1 MTTTTF
7 PVQIDTALAAASEAH
22 AKLSARLAGTMNT
35 IHRLVG
41 DNPGHVY
48 RGRRQVQL
56 PYALTDAEALEV
68 ARRDGA
74 VKAYDQS
81 SLERSLAA
89 HAELVV
95 MVEVQAAKVREGNEA
110 FRAAGGWSRF
120 FIVQGG
126 HIHSSMSCSTCNN
139 GESMTQF
146 GWLPAL
152 SGLTEAEAVAE
163 HGAILCTVC
172 FPSAPVEWTNG
183 REVEAAAKKAAQCAG
198 SGTYDW
204 ERAARERGEKPSYG
218 RRYQHCPHCE
228 QLVSITSTGKLR
240 AHKPAGSK

>member
-7 PVQIDTALAAASEAH
+7 PVQIDTELADASEAH
-22 AKLSARLAGTMNT
+22 AKLAARLAGVLQS
-35 IHRLVG
+35 IHRIVG
-41 DNPGHVY
+41 DEPGHVY
-48 RGRRQVQL
+48 RGRRRVQL
-56 PYALTDAEALEV
+56 PYALTDAQALEV

-74 VKAYDQS
+74 VKSYDQY
-81 SLERSLAA
+81 SLDRQLAA
-89 HAELVV
+89 HDELVV
-95 MVEVQAAKVREGNEA
+95 AVQVQAARIAKCNAA
-110 FRAAGGWSRF
+110 FRDAGGWSRF
-120 FIVQGG
+120 FLVQGG

-139 GESMTQF
+139 GESLTQF

-183 REVEAAAKKAAQCAG
+183 RELEAEAKKAAQCAG

-204 ERAARERGEKPSYG
+204 EQAARDRGEKPRYG
-218 RRYQHCPHCE
+218 RRYQTCPHCE
-228 QLVSITSTGKLR
+228 QTISITSTGKLR

>member
-7 PVQIDTALAAASEAH
+7 PVQIDTDLAAASDQQAV
-22 AKLSARLAGTMNT
+22 AGGRRTLALAEV
-35 IHRLVG
+35 HRLVG
-41 DNPGHVY
+41 DDPGHVY
-48 RGRRQVQL
+48 RGRRRVQL
-56 PYALTDAEALEV
+56 PFALSDDEALAKLRTEGPV
-68 ARRDGA
+68 N
-74 VKAYDQS
+74 AYDQYRVAGL
-81 SLERSLAA
+81 LERLAGFDA
-89 HAELVV
+89 QLADARARIE
-95 MVEVQAAKVREGNEA
+95 AGNEA

-120 FIVQGG
+120 FLVQGG

-139 GESMTQF
+139 GEAMTSF

-183 REVEAAAKKAAQCAG
+183 RELEAEAKKAAQCAG

-204 ERAARERGEKPSYG
+204 EKAARDAGEKPRYG
-218 RRYQHCPHCE
+218 RRYQTCPHCRK
-228 QLVSITSTGKLR
+228 STAITSTGKLR
-240 AHKPAGSK
+240 AHQPAK